1 MNKFK
6 SLTLFLALLG
16 VAPIASNSIPALNT
30 EISEAPDDCGEFSKT
45 LKSLD
50 SGESSIL
57 ESSYGF
63 ETCEQEA
70 LTEQDLKIILYD
82 LYKISGLK
90 TKPGIWQFPEEF
102 DKENRYNV
110 AIDDKK
116 NIFVGTGILKTL
128 SHEELKAVIA
138 HELGH
143 LKHNHIEHD
152 KVTNLFSKLTLAFA
166 ASPLFAKLVL
176 KNKIDLKI
184 WLLFLFPRVVYEAML
199 NSLPVVCTNVGG
211 IPNFLTDGVHA
222 LIHSPGDLKGMQVCI
237 EKIIN
242 NKEVRKKI
250 ISNSYSLIDQIIEK
264 PAYVQHFYML
274 KKQGKK

>member
-184 WLLFLFPRVVYEAML
+184 WLLFLFPRVVYE
-199 NSLPVVCTNVGG
+199 
-211 IPNFLTDGVHA
+211 FW
-222 LIHSPGDLKGMQVCI
+222 
-237 EKIIN
+237 
-242 NKEVRKKI
+242 
-250 ISNSYSLIDQIIEK
+250 IIETMEREENEADAFSAEITK
-264 PAYVQHFYML
+264 NPTAMASALRKMDIKILEEIEGMPFKQRLMAKL
-274 KKQGKK
+274 KQDSQPSTKNRIARLEAMAANLPEQA